1 MPDARPPTGRL
12 LQVLTALEQGG
23 EGPVELVGTLG
34 GYAGLLLA
42 EIQRQSNRPLII
54 VTPDEAR
61 ARTLQLALSMS
72 TGPGGEL
79 DPCPG
84 LWPLD
89 HSPFSGMS
97 PSRTLVMERVATL
110 FRLAHGLEIKATVI
124 PALALLDKV
133 VPTSVLASHG
143 LTLRRGDSL
152 DRDAL
157 LGFLAASGYHPMI
170 AAEDPGTFA
179 VRGGIIDI
187 FCPLYPH
194 PFRIDFWGDE
204 IDSMRPYDPSS
215 QRTISGE
222 ERDTIIVAPARELL
236 LNEET
241 VKRARTEL
249 FGLGDDLSV
258 PSSRVRALVDD
269 LESGV
274 LGVGAEELLPAFYRD
289 LETPLELAPAN
300 ALWIVEEPD
309 RVAKTLRERWNDAQK
324 RSEARRSTPGE
335 LAFTADRLYADA
347 EEVFEALTE
356 RAECHLVPFAAV
368 QSGARDSIRFDVQDH
383 RETRRAIESATQRG
397 DDQVLS
403 PLTRQ
408 VRRWRE
414 QGIAVVAFGHTAG
427 GAEKLKGL
435 MAHYGLSVERH
446 AQRFDLSQIPSL
458 ASGHSEVD
466 LYVGDFGE
474 GFVAEELGL
483 VVLDERDILG
493 RKVRRRRRPYKTA
506 DVEATLAS
514 WRDLKPGDYVVHL
527 LHGVGRYGGLVRRS
541 VGAIDVDL
549 IELDY
554 AGGDRLFVPVD
565 RLHLV
570 SRYSSSESKQP
581 KVDRLGGVS
590 WQRTTRRVRKAVRDI
605 ADKLL
610 ELYAEREL
618 RQGHAF
624 APPGEYF
631 AHFEAAF
638 PWEETPD
645 QAKAIRDVLDDMLSP
660 RPMDRLVCGD
670 VGFGKTEVAMRAA
683 ALAILGGKQVAI
695 LVPTVVLAEQH
706 RLTFERRFSDMP
718 VEIASMTRAQ
728 TAKQARLVREGLAS
742 GRVDVVVGT
751 HKLLSDG
758 IVFKDLG
765 LLVIDEEHRFGVT
778 HKERIKRLRPD
789 VDVLTLTAT
798 PIPRTLHMAMAGL
811 RDVSLIQTPPID
823 RLAIRTMVAQPTE
836 QVITESIEREIERGG
851 QVFFVHNR
859 VQDIEKIAELI
870 VRLVPT
876 ARVAVAHGQME
887 RGALEK
893 VMLRFLRGEANVLV
907 CTTVVESGLDIPRA
921 NTILIDRADRFGL
934 SQLYQLRG
942 RVGRS
947 SVRALCYLLI
957 PAPSALTGDA
967 AERIATLQRF
977 TELGSGFN
985 IASHDLDIRGAG
997 DLLGADQ
1004 AGRHIDAVGYDAF
1017 VGMLKEAV
1025 EARRAGMEE
1034 AEATI
1039 EPELKVAIEARIP
1052 ESWLPDTTLRLRLY
1066 RQLAGAEST
1075 GALFQLLQSLTDRFG
1090 HPPESVRNLVGLMA
1104 VRIDARQL
1112 GLSLVGYNS
1121 VQISLTPTGTGL
1133 LNADVLAALIQ
1144 KGGLGFSISP
1154 DPCLYRSVSPEE
1166 WSEGLGP
1173 LRDSLRALVNFATSL

>member
-1 MPDARPPTGRL
+1 MLRVRPAHDRL
-12 LQVLTALEQGG
+12 TQAIAAIED
-23 EGPVELVGTLG
+23 EGAGSVEFVGAMG
-34 GYAGLLLA
+34 GYSGLFLA
-42 EIQRQSNRPLII
+42 EMQRQLHRPLII
-54 VTPDEAR
+54 VTPDETR

-72 TGPGGEL
+72 VARGEDL
-79 DPCPG
+79 DPCPA
-84 LWPLD
+84 LWPMD

-97 PSRTLVMERVATL
+97 PSRTLMMERVATL
-110 FRLAHGLEIKATVI
+110 FRLTYSLELKAVVI
-124 PALALLDKV
+124 PALSLLDKV
-133 VPTSVLASHG
+133 IPAAELQAHGLMLQCGDVVDRDLLLSFLAS
-143 LTLRRGDSL
+143 
-152 DRDAL
+152 
-157 LGFLAASGYHPMI
+157 SGYHPMSS
-170 AAEDPGTFA
+170 AEDPGTFA
-179 VRGGIIDI
+179 IRGGLIDL

-194 PFRIDFWGDE
+194 PFRLDFWGDE
-204 IDSMRPYDPSS
+204 LDSIRAYDPAS
-215 QRTISGE
+215 QRTIPGGQRKSL
-222 ERDTIIVAPARELL
+222 ALCPARELL
-236 LNEET
+236 LNEST
-241 VKRARTEL
+241 LKRARSEL

-258 PSSRVRALVDD
+258 PSSRVRALLDD
-269 LESGV
+269 LDSGV
-274 LGVGAEELLPAFYRD
+274 LGVGSEELLPAFYPALDTVLD
-289 LETPLELAPAN
+289 LVSDD
-300 ALWIVEEPD
+300 ALIVVEEPE
-309 RVAKTLRERWNDAQK
+309 RVKGVLAERWEDAQK
-324 RSEARRSTPGE
+324 RSKARRETPGE
-335 LAFTADRLYADA
+335 LAFHAERLYA
-347 EEVFEALTE
+347 EAGSVVEQLRT
-356 RAECHLVPFAAV
+356 RTDCHFVPF
-368 QSGARDSIRFDVQDH
+368 QSVESEAKSTIRFDVQDH
-383 RETRRAIESATQRG
+383 REIRRAIESATKRG

-414 QGIAVVAFGHTAG
+414 QGIAVVAFGHTQG

-435 MAHYGLSVERH
+435 MAHYGLAVNVH
-446 AQRFDLSQIPSL
+446 AQRFDLSQIPNL
-458 ASGHSEVD
+458 ASTHSEVD
-466 LYVGDFGE
+466 LFVGDFGE

-493 RKVRRRRRPYKTA
+493 RKVQRRRRAFKSA

-514 WRDLKPGDYVVHL
+514 WRDLKAGDYVVHL

-541 VGAIDVDL
+541 VGNIDVDL
-549 IELDY
+549 IELNY
-554 AGGDRLFVPVD
+554 SGGDKLFVPVD

-570 SRYSSSESKQP
+570 SRYAASESKEP
-581 KVDRLGGVS
+581 KIDRLGGVS
-590 WQRTTRRVRKAVRDI
+590 WQKTTRRVRKAVRDI

-610 ELYAEREL
+610 ALYAEREL
-618 RQGHAF
+618 REGHAF

-645 QAKAIRDVLDDMLSP
+645 QAKAIRDVIDDMQSHK
-660 RPMDRLVCGD
+660 PMDRLVCGD

-683 ALAILGGKQVAI
+683 ALAILGGKQVAV

-706 RLTFERRFSDMP
+706 RLTFERRFKDMP
-718 VEIASMTRAQ
+718 VEIASLTRAQ
-728 TAKQARLVREGLAS
+728 TAKQTREVREGLTK
-742 GRVDVVVGT
+742 GHIDIVVGT
-751 HKLLSDG
+751 HKLLGEG
-758 IVFKDLG
+758 ISFKDLG

-823 RLAIRTMVAQPTE
+823 RLAIRTMVAQPSE
-836 QVITESIEREIERGG
+836 QVISESIEREIERGG

-859 VQDIEKIAELI
+859 VQDIEKIAELVVRI
-870 VRLVPT
+870 VPK
-876 ARVAVAHGQME
+876 ARVSVAHGQME

-893 VMLRFLRGEANVLV
+893 VMLRFLHGESNVLV

-957 PAPSALTGDA
+957 PAPSALSGDA

-1017 VGMLKEAV
+1017 VSMLKESV
-1025 EARRAGMEE
+1025 EAKRAGMEE
-1034 AEATI
+1034 AEVAI
-1039 EPELKVAIEARIP
+1039 EPELKIAVEARIP
-1052 ESWLPDTTLRLRLY
+1052 EDWLPDTTLRLRLY
-1066 RQLAGAEST
+1066 RQLASAESA
-1075 GALFQLLQSLTDRFG
+1075 GALFQLLESITDRFG
-1090 HPPESVRNLVGLMA
+1090 EPPESVRSLVSLMA
-1104 VRIDARQL
+1104 VRIDARRL
-1112 GLSLVGYNS
+1112 GLALVGYNS
-1121 VQISLTPTGTGL
+1121 VQISLTPTGSGL
-1133 LNADVLAALIQ
+1133 LNADVLAALIAS
-1144 KGGLGFSISP
+1144 GGLGFTISP
-1154 DPCLYRSVSPEE
+1154 DPCLYRSVSSDE
-1166 WSEGLGP
+1166 WSKGLDP